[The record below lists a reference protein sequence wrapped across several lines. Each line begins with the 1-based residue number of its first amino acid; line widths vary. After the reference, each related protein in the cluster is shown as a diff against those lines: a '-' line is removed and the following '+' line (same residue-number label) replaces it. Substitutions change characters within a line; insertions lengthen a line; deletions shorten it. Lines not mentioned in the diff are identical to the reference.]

1 MMRLLR
7 TKQHL
12 INGAAFTIGML
23 LTASA
28 VALTTDHATAESH
41 GADAATQRAMLDM
54 QYADEQRCFIIAGD
68 EVRPVMPLLVSS
80 DGLPDVVHDHVLAAL
95 DDALVRGCDINQPD
109 LLGLS
114 PLNTAILQG
123 NIALVRYLVE
133 HGADPTLPISSAK
146 NEEIDGLNSA
156 GLLDILSKRAPDD
169 EATWQ
174 QLREAVNGTDKVDLP
189 DAN

>member
-28 VALTTDHATAESH
+28 VAQTTDHATAESH

-133 HGADPTLPISSAK
+133 HGADPTLPISSA